1 MLNFILGFLAAWVI
15 LSIIAYISETTQSG
29 GIALWDGWAVIIL
42 LLPIYA
48 LILPIRPIYV
58 IITKNKKG

>member
-1 MLNFILGFLAAWVI
+1 MLNFILGFLAAWII

-29 GIALWDGWAVIIL
+29 GIALWGGWAVIIL

-48 LILPIRPIYV
+48 LILLIRPIYA
-58 IITKNKKG
+58 IIAKHKKG

>member
-29 GIALWDGWAVIIL
+29 GIALFDGWAVVIL

-48 LILPIRPIYV
+48 LVVLIRPIYK
-58 IITKNKKG
+58 IFKK